1 MVLERQYVI
10 PLRKEWLKVPK
21 YKRAKK
27 GIKAI
32 KEFIAKHM
40 KTDMDNVKLSR
51 WVNEKVWGRGI
62 KSPPGK
68 IKIKAVKDD
77 KNIVHVEVFELSEKA
92 KKFEEK
98 EGKRKSVITD
108 KKKAEEAKRKEAEEK
123 AKAETEKQ
131 IKEATKNLDEK
142 IGAEKAKDA
151 ELKNIEYK
159 KEEKMLEHEE
169 HAHKEHDHS
178 EPRKD
183 HPHNK
188 AQSKHPV
195 RQAMEK

>member
-27 GIKAI
+27 GIKAV

-40 KTDMDNVKLSR
+40 KTDMNNVKLSR
-51 WVNEKVWGRGI
+51 WVNENVWGRGI

-77 KNIVHVEVFELSEKA
+77 KNIVHVELFELSEKA

-98 EGKRKSVITD
+98 ESKRKTVITD
-108 KKKAEEAKRKEAEEK
+108 KKKAEETKRKEAEEK

-131 IKEATKNLDEK
+131 VQEATKNLDEK
-142 IGAEKAKDA
+142 IREEKAKDA
-151 ELKNIEYK
+151 EVSAEKYK
-159 KEEKMLEHEE
+159 KEEKMLEHES
-169 HAHKEHDHS
+169 HAHKEHSHA

-195 RQAMEK
+195 RQTLEK

>member
-1 MVLERQYVI
+1 MVLERLYVI

-27 GIKAI
+27 GVKAV
-32 KEFIAKHM
+32 KEFLSKHM
-40 KTDMDNVKLSR
+40 KAEMNDVKLSR
-51 WVNEKVWGRGI
+51 WVNEKVWGHGV

-68 IKIKAVKDD
+68 IKVKAVKDD
-77 KNIVHVEVFELSEKA
+77 KGIVHVELFELSEKA

-98 EGKRKSVITD
+98 ESKRKAEITG
-108 KKKAEEAKRKEAEEK
+108 KKKAEDAKRKEAEEK
-123 AKAETEKQ
+123 AKKETEKQ
-131 IKEATKNLDEK
+131 IQEATKKLDEK

-151 ELKNIEYK
+151 EAKNAEYK
-159 KEEKMLEHEE
+159 KEEKQMEHDA
-169 HAHKEHDHS
+169 HAHKEHDHA

-195 RQAMEK
+195 RQDMVK

>member
-1 MVLERQYVI
+1 MVLERLYVI

-27 GIKAI
+27 GIKAV
-32 KEFIAKHM
+32 KEFLSKHM
-40 KTDMDNVKLSR
+40 KADMNDVKLSR
-51 WVNEKVWGRGI
+51 WVNENVWRRGV

-77 KNIVHVEVFELSEKA
+77 KGIVHVELFELSEKA

-98 EGKRKSVITD
+98 ESKRKTVITD

-131 IKEATKNLDEK
+131 IQEATKKLDEK

-151 ELKNIEYK
+151 EQKNAEYK
-159 KEEKMLEHEE
+159 KEEKMLEHEA
-169 HAHKEHDHS
+169 HTHKEHDHA
-178 EPRKD
+178 EPRKEV
-183 HPHNK
+183 PQNK
-188 AQSKHPV
+188 GQSKHPV
-195 RQAMEK
+195 RKVQEK